1 MAAMNFLSV
10 LLIICITLFSLLG
23 CYLLIT
29 RRGRRLVNRLLAVF
43 FLIWAID
50 FLDGYL
56 HLIGFF
62 LEHIHLALWTDP
74 LILLYGP
81 LIYLFTR
88 NYLAENPELK
98 VSDLKHGIPFL
109 LAFSLLLFGYQLRPA
124 MEKSEILNNMVN
136 MEQPPEV
143 LYVFIL
149 VYMHFFLYLYASV
162 RLVRDRERRMLHYF
176 SQKQL
181 QGLLRLLRAI
191 MMLLVVSLLNSFL
204 QFYSERGLFETG
216 TAVLLLLVGLF
227 IASLL
232 LKALDQSSS
241 ILPAGITGRYGG
253 SSLASG
259 EMQAI
264 GARITRAMEE
274 KQLFLNPELTID
286 ELASAVG
293 SSSRIV
299 SQTINSGFGKNFFEY
314 VNTYRIAMAQ
324 RMFRENT
331 DPKLTVL
338 EVMYQV
344 GFNSKSSFNT
354 QFRIQTGT
362 TPSEYLRQSRKSPGI
377 NL

>member
-1 MAAMNFLSV
+1 MNILFV

-23 CYLLIT
+23 FYLLIT
-29 RRGRRLVNRLLAVF
+29 RRGRRLVNSLLAVF
-43 FLIWAID
+43 FLLWAID

-56 HLIGFF
+56 HLDGFF
-62 LEHIHLALWTDP
+62 LEHVHLALWTDP

-81 LIYLFTR
+81 LIYLYTR

-98 VSDLKHGIPFL
+98 VSDLKHVIPFL
-109 LAFSLLLFGYQLRPA
+109 LAFSILLFGYQLRPA
-124 MEKSEILNNMVN
+124 MEKSEILNSMVN
-136 MEQPPEV
+136 MEQPQEV
-143 LYVFIL
+143 LYVFIV
-149 VYMHFFLYLYASV
+149 VYLHFFLYLYYSV
-162 RLVRDRERRMLHYF
+162 RLVRARERQMLQYF

-181 QGLLRLLRAI
+181 QGLTRLLRAI
-191 MMLLVVSLLNSFL
+191 MLLLVVSLLNSFL
-204 QFYSERGLFETG
+204 QFYSERALFETG

-241 ILPAGITGRYGG
+241 ILPAGIAGRYGG
-253 SSLASG
+253 STLPSG

-264 GARITRAMEE
+264 GARIARAMEE
-274 KQLFLNPELTID
+274 KQLYLNPELTID

-293 SSSRIV
+293 STSRMV
-299 SQTINSGFGKNFFEY
+299 SQTINSGFGKNFFDY

-324 RMFRENT
+324 RLFQENT

-338 EVMYQV
+338 EVMYQA

-354 QFRIQTGT
+354 QFRIRTGT
-362 TPSEYLRQSRKSPGI
+362 TPSAYLRQTKKTPGTKG
-377 NL
+377 

>member
-1 MAAMNFLSV
+1 MNILSV

-29 RRGRRLVNRLLAVF
+29 RRGRRLVNGLLAAF

-56 HLIGFF
+56 HLNGFF

-88 NYLAENPELK
+88 NYLAENPGLK
-98 VSDLKHGIPFL
+98 VSDLKHVIPFL
-109 LAFSLLLFGYQLRPA
+109 LAFALLLFGYQLRPA
-124 MEKSEILNNMVN
+124 TEKSEILNNMVN

-149 VYMHFFLYLYASV
+149 VYLHFFLYLYASV
-162 RLVRDRERRMLHYF
+162 RLVRARERQMLQYF

-181 QGLLRLLRAI
+181 PGLLQLLRAI
-191 MMLLVVSLLNSFL
+191 MLLLIISLFNSFL
-204 QFYSERGLFETG
+204 QFYSERALFVTG
-216 TAVLLLLVGLF
+216 TAVLLLLVGVF

-241 ILPAGITGRYGG
+241 ILPAGITGRYGS
-253 SSLASG
+253 SSLPSG
-259 EMQAI
+259 ELQAI
-264 GARITRAMEE
+264 GARITKAMEE
-274 KQLFLNPELTID
+274 NQLFLNPELTID

-293 SSSRIV
+293 SSSRII
-299 SQTINSGFGKNFFEY
+299 SQTINSGFGKNFFDY

-324 RMFRENT
+324 RLLQENT

-338 EVMYQV
+338 EVMYQA

-354 QFRIQTGT
+354 QFRLRTGT
-362 TPSEYLRQSRKSPGI
+362 TPSEYLRQAKKAPRIK
-377 NL
+377 L